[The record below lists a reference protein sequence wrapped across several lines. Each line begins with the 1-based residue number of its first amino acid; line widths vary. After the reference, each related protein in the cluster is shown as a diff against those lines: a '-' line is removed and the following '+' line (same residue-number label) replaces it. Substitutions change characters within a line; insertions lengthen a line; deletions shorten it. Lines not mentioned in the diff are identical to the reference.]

1 MRTSV
6 HLRHLVRCGLLEVLD
21 REDLRLGGCG
31 VRHLGGLDGQTGTRH
46 ESRCL
51 VNKLSSKIQLA
62 VLGTIQVYMTGF
74 MSAASKC
81 TQQVNIWRIHR
92 MFNSVASP

>member
-1 MRTSV
+1 MERTSV

-46 ESRCL
+46 ESRCVWS
-51 VNKLSSKIQLA
+51 VNYSSKIQLA
-62 VLGTIQVYMTGF
+62 VIGTIQVYMEGF
-74 MSAASKC
+74 LSATSKC
-81 TQQVNIWRIHR
+81 TQQVNIW
-92 MFNSVASP
+92 